1 MVAKIKINFT
11 DRHHFIVISKLLSPI
26 EVGHRDTKLY
36 DTIPLNNET
45 SAKNAVSK
53 VSLA

>member
-26 EVGHRDTKLY
+26 EVGHREILNY
-36 DTIPLNNET
+36 VPLNNET